1 MEMGYLGPEG
11 SYSHGAALAYG
22 SEVTG
27 IPMQSFSEI
36 FEAVEAGKIKMG
48 ILPIENSTEGAV
60 TMVMDGLIHTKR
72 IQIIGELVFEIRH
85 HLLSIGKNTEELQV
99 VLSHP
104 QALEQCREFFR
115 KNYPNIRL
123 LACESSSQAC
133 ITAKN
138 KGPSYGAIGNKLAGE
153 RYGLNILSDQVQDN
167 LMNQT
172 RFIVIGRE
180 DTKATGRDKTSIA
193 FSFHDDHPGSL
204 YEVLREF
211 AKDNINLTRI
221 ESRPAKAE
229 LGKYVF
235 YIDFHGHKNDPK
247 IQGILKSIEKITRWV
262 KILGSYPLGAEE
274 GMQQRTRV
282 GVV

>member
-1 MEMGYLGPEG
+1 MEIAYLGPEG
-11 SYSHGAALAYG
+11 SYSHGAALAYISG
-22 SEVTG
+22 ATA
-27 IPMQSFSEI
+27 IPMQSFSEV
-36 FEAVEAGKIKMG
+36 FEAVETGKIKMG

-60 TMVMDGLIHTKR
+60 TMVMDGLLHTKR
-72 IQIIGELVFEIRH
+72 AQIIGELVFEIRH
-85 HLLSIGKNTEELQV
+85 HLLSTGKNVEDIQC

-104 QALEQCREFFR
+104 QAIEQCREFFR
-115 KNYPNIRL
+115 KNYPSIRL
-123 LACESSSQAC
+123 LASESSSQAC

-138 KGPSYGAIGNKLAGE
+138 KGITYGAIANKVAGE
-153 RYGLNILSDQVQDN
+153 RYGLNILSDQIQDN

-172 RFIVIGRE
+172 RFIVIGRKE
-180 DTKATGRDKTSIA
+180 TSATGRDKTSIA

-211 AKDNINLTRI
+211 AERDINLTRI

-235 YIDFHGHKNDPK
+235 YIDFHGHQKEVMIQEVLEK
-247 IQGILKSIEKITRWV
+247 IQNITRWV
-262 KILGSYPLGAEE
+262 KVLGSYPLSAEE
-274 GMQQRTRV
+274 GLQQRTRL